1 MTAWRQGNPPP
12 GNGKVFGVP
21 APRRDVL
28 RDELQCGQIHG
39 AGTDSVQDQSIFP
52 ESVENQPPGEMFDP
66 PGADARILQIGSLPA
81 NEGGSFEKPHG
92 LPDRFVPML
101 GNLRAGLFQQP
112 IDLLGDVFIETG
124 PNKNLHEAAFFDSSN
139 RRRALRKA
147 ASNLAWV
154 KGSSGPL
161 SRAS

>member
-21 APRRDVL
+21 APRRDGL

-66 PGADARILQIGSLPA
+66 PGADARILQIGRSEEHTSELQSLR
-81 NEGGSFEKPHG
+81 H
-92 LPDRFVPML
+92 LVCR
-101 GNLRAGLFQQP
+101 
-112 IDLLGDVFIETG
+112 LLLE
-124 PNKNLHEAAFFDSSN
+124 
-139 RRRALRKA
+139 
-147 ASNLAWV
+147 
-154 KGSSGPL
+154 
-161 SRAS
+161 